1 MDPSSDPVRV
11 VVADDH
17 PLYRE
22 GVARALTGAGF
33 DVVGEAD
40 TGPEALELIRELRP
54 DVALVD
60 YRLPPPDGIEIAATV
75 TRDELSTRV
84 LLLSA
89 YGDQD
94 LVYKALESG
103 AAGFV
108 VKESRRQEIVD
119 AVRECASGATF
130 ISPGLATGIASVIRQ
145 RATTSNVPL
154 SERERE
160 ILVRFAGGESVPA
173 IGKALYLSTSTV
185 KSHVQRLYEKLGVN
199 DRAAAVAEGMRRG
212 LIE

>member
-1 MDPSSDPVRV
+1 MEGTIRV

-22 GVARALTGAGF
+22 GVARALAAAGC

-40 TGPEALELIRELRP
+40 TGPQALDLIRELAP
-54 DVALVD
+54 DIALVD
-60 YRLPPPDGIEIAATV
+60 YRLPPPDGIAIAAEIAQG
-75 TRDELSTRV
+75 ELPTRV

-89 YGDQD
+89 YADQD

-103 AAGFV
+103 ACGFV
-108 VKESRRQEIVD
+108 VKEARRQEIVT
-119 AVRECASGATF
+119 AVRDCAGGATF
-130 ISPGLATGIASVIRQ
+130 ISPGLTAGIASVIRR
-145 RATTSNVPL
+145 RATTSAVPL

-160 ILVRFAGGESVPA
+160 ILVRFAGGESIPA
-173 IGKALYLSTSTV
+173 IGKALFLSTSTV
-185 KSHVQRLYEKLGVN
+185 KTHVQRLYEKLGVN

>member
-1 MDPSSDPVRV
+1 MASAPIRV

-22 GVARALTGAGF
+22 GVARALTAAGF
-33 DVVGEAD
+33 EVVGEANS
-40 TGPEALELIRELRP
+40 GVRALELIRELVP

-75 TRDELSTRV
+75 AHDELTTRV

-94 LVYKALESG
+94 LVYKALEAG
-103 AAGFV
+103 ASGFV
-108 VKESRRQEIVD
+108 VKEARRQEIAD
-119 AVRECASGATF
+119 AVRECAAGATY
-130 ISPGLATGIASVIRQ
+130 ISPGLTTGIASAIRQ
-145 RATTSNVPL
+145 RATTSSAPL
-154 SERERE
+154 SDRERE
-160 ILVRFAGGESVPA
+160 ILVRFARGESVPA
-173 IGKALYLSTSTV
+173 IGKALFLSTSTV
-185 KSHVQRLYEKLGVN
+185 KTHVQRLYERLGVN